1 MEDKFADEIQKNA
14 EKITRFLTENADFL
28 IPPKVENGF
37 EHVYHLYRIS
47 CNTSNLNI
55 RNTGRFRETIM
66 KVLEK
71 EGLTTRLYQTH
82 PVYKQAIF
90 QQIFSNKLYPWL
102 FNEDYIKLYKENYS
116 DYSHIQTLDVIDNT
130 FAIGD
135 ISAAPFYLM
144 NDEVVDLY
152 IKGFKKVIE
161 NIDRIID
168 IAIHQMNIKVH
179 ILKYQNYLIQKEYL
193 FSRVEK

>member
-1 MEDKFADEIQKNA
+1 
-14 EKITRFLTENADFL
+14 
-28 IPPKVENGF
+28 
-37 EHVYHLYRIS
+37 
-47 CNTSNLNI
+47 
-55 RNTGRFRETIM
+55 M

-144 NDEVVDLY
+144 NDEL
-152 IKGFKKVIE
+152 
-161 NIDRIID
+161 
-168 IAIHQMNIKVH
+168 
-179 ILKYQNYLIQKEYL
+179 
-193 FSRVEK
+193 